1 MALPFPWG
9 LGARSRTPGPQDPA
23 GALGLPGQMSEAGGR
38 GPAAPP
44 DGLSLLSPPRARPAP
59 SLGACSSWKARRQ
72 RQPLPTL
79 PATSDAPGRPV
90 PPGTVA
96 TEPACAAGRVLL
108 RLES

>member
-9 LGARSRTPGPQDPA
+9 LGARSRSPGPQDPA

-59 SLGACSSWKARRQ
+59 SL
-72 RQPLPTL
+72 

-96 TEPACAAGRVLL
+96 TELACAAGRVLL